1 MPFAECIRIRPSCN
15 WWPQLPGMNFT
26 EDRMLMATCCK
37 AGMNLQ
43 HASSI
48 ILHPLH
54 GNWLS
59 KNIDPLACAVVL
71 CVNQID
77 GWWYLW
83 KDPKRNDRKAFPQ
96 MFGPIPSW
104 RQDGTA
110 KLWTMDDYDCI
121 KESQTCKCFGVGNLR
136 DLWPVWVFQMLWTVV
151 LICFDWDICDF
162 VVNPKPESV
171 RMCNLTFMLRYKT
184 DRPLNDIAISP
195 LYCSESVGVAL
206 LTFDIYHL
214 EIIIA
219 PYKPPPFGSG
229 NPNLLSSQWIHHPLY
244 SCYSSLWTSPDPE
257 LSYYPPWPGL
267 QDAPADGWW
276 TGCQGAATGFWID
289 SKFDSDIRIL
299 HN

>member
-1 MPFAECIRIRPSCN
+1 MCCCFVCKPD
-15 WWPQLPGMNFT
+15 WWM
-26 EDRMLMATCCK
+26 
-37 AGMNLQ
+37 
-43 HASSI
+43 I
-48 ILHPLH
+48 
-54 GNWLS
+54 
-59 KNIDPLACAVVL
+59 
-71 CVNQID
+71 

-96 MFGPIPSW
+96 MFGSIPSW

-121 KESQTCKCFGVGNLR
+121 KESQSCKCFGSEIWETGKTSVSFSNDVNSGF
-136 DLWPVWVFQMLWTVV
+136 D
-151 LICFDWDICDF
+151 ISFDWDICCFCGKPKTWVSKNVQFD
-162 VVNPKPESV
+162 VNS
-171 RMCNLTFMLRYKT
+171 LRYKT

-206 LTFDIYHL
+206 LTFDIRIPPGNYHCPL
-214 EIIIA
+214 QTAAFWEW
-219 PYKPPPFGSG
+219 KPPSTFITV
-229 NPNLLSSQWIHHPLY
+229 NSSSFFC

-257 LSYYPPWPGL
+257 LFYYPPWPGL

>member
-1 MPFAECIRIRPSCN
+1 M
-15 WWPQLPGMNFT
+15 
-26 EDRMLMATCCK
+26 
-37 AGMNLQ
+37 
-43 HASSI
+43 
-48 ILHPLH
+48 
-54 GNWLS
+54 
-59 KNIDPLACAVVL
+59 
-71 CVNQID
+71 

-83 KDPKRNDRKAFPQ
+83 KDPNRNRFSGQFHRGARMGQPS
-96 MFGPIPSW
+96 FGRWMITIAS
-104 RQDGTA
+104 
-110 KLWTMDDYDCI
+110 K
-121 KESQTCKCFGVGNLR
+121 S
-136 DLWPVWVFQMLWTVV
+136 
-151 LICFDWDICDF
+151 
-162 VVNPKPESV
+162 PKPANVWGRKSERLVTSV
-171 RMCNLTFMLRYKT
+171 SFSNDVNSGFDMFWLRYLWFCGKPKTWVSKNVQFDVNSLRYKT

-219 PYKPPPFGSG
+219 PYKSPPFGSG
-229 NPNLLSSQWIHHPLY
+229 NPHLLSSQWIHHPLY

-257 LSYYPPWPGL
+257 LFYYPPWPGL